1 MKVKGVTGKTYVDL
15 SAEIRHYLEGKELEE
30 FQDTINH
37 SKLKEENKRLQ
48 TALSHLTSLIT
59 EYGLCRPETQLAR
72 MELPEATARYAEN
85 RNYDEKNMGV
95 IAKNLIAEM
104 RLKGELP

>member
-1 MKVKGVTGKTYVDL
+1 MKIKGVTGKTYVDL

-48 TALSHLTSLIT
+48 DALSHITSLIT

-72 MELPEATARYAEN
+72 MELSEATVRYVEN
-85 RNYDEKNMGV
+85 RNWDDKNMGV
-95 IAKNLIAEM
+95 IAKRLISEM
-104 RLKGELP
+104 REKGELP